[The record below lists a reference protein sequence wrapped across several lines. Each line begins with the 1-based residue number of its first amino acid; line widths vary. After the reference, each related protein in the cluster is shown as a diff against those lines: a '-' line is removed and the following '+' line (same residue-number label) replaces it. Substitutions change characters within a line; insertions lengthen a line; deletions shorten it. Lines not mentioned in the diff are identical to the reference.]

1 MPVRVNNLSA
11 ARRPEKTTGVSRSLK
26 NISVVAG
33 ATMVSRVLG
42 LGRDI
47 LISAVF
53 GTSALASSFV
63 TAFTLPNLFRRL
75 LGEGALTAAFVPTL
89 NEELTERQRDGAF
102 NLVSQV
108 ASWLLLVT
116 AGLVGLSMWGLFH
129 ADFWAACALD
139 WGVSPDTTA
148 RWLTGAELAVV
159 LFPYMIFVC
168 LAAAFSAALQTLDRF
183 LEPALSPIWLNL
195 AMIGFLAGGAY
206 LGWAD
211 SDDGRMRWLCVG
223 VLVGGF
229 FQMAVPA
236 VALMR
241 LGWRPACAL
250 RLSPQVRAIAALM
263 GPTVLGSAIYLINM
277 AVSRVIGL
285 SLNDAAAS
293 VLNLATRLMELPIGV
308 FAVAVS
314 TVIFPLITR
323 HAAQGDW
330 TSLASAYRKGMRL
343 ILVINIPAAVG
354 LVVLAEPVI
363 RLLFQRG
370 AFRADDTA
378 LMVPVLAVYALGLP
392 LFSFVTLVLRAFHAE
407 RDTRTPVHAAIL
419 SFAVNVGLSLA
430 LMGPLSTIGLAV
442 AGNATIAV
450 QAWFL
455 QSRLTAKRGIMA
467 FGHLGPTLIR
477 ILIAAVVMGAV
488 VAGSWRGLL
497 ALCGSGVLTDLLAL
511 GVLIPLGIAV
521 YGGLLWAMKIEGR
534 QDLAAMI
541 ERIRLRLWTAR

>member
-1 MPVRVNNLSA
+1 
-11 ARRPEKTTGVSRSLK
+11 
-26 NISVVAG
+26 
-33 ATMVSRVLG
+33 MVSRVLG

-47 LISAVF
+47 LVSAVF

-89 NEELTERQRDGAF
+89 NEELSQRQLAGAF
-102 NLVSQV
+102 VLVSQV
-108 ASWLLLVT
+108 ASWLLVVT
-116 AGLVGLSMWGLFH
+116 LGLVGISMWGLVH
-129 ADFWAACALD
+129 AEFWAERAVA
-139 WGVSPDTTA
+139 WGVAPGTVA
-148 RWLTGAELAVV
+148 RWLTGAELAVL

-236 VALMR
+236 AALMR
-241 LGWRPACAL
+241 LGWRPAFAL

-314 TVIFPLITR
+314 TVVFPLITR

-330 TSLASAYRKGMRL
+330 ASLANDYRKGMRL

-370 AFRADDTA
+370 AFRAEDTA

-392 LFSFVTLVLRAFHAE
+392 LFSFVSLVLRVFYAE

-419 SFAVNVGLSLA
+419 SFAVNVGLSLV
-430 LMGPLSTIGLAV
+430 LMGPLSTMGLAI
-442 AGNATIAV
+442 AGNVAIAA

-455 QSRLTAKRGIMA
+455 QARLTAKRGNLA
-467 FGHLGPTLIR
+467 FGHLGPTLVR
-477 ILIAAVVMGAV
+477 ILVAAAVMGAG
-488 VAGSWRGLL
+488 VAGAWRGLQA
-497 ALCGSGVLTDLLAL
+497 ALGGGPLTDAVSLV
-511 GVLIPLGIAV
+511 VLIPLGIAV
-521 YGGLLWAMKIEGR
+521 YGGLLWALKIEGR
-534 QDLAAMI
+534 DDLKALI
-541 ERIRLRLWTAR
+541 ERVRQRLRPAR